1 MIPDIQQQ
9 LIRMLLEQLDDEFD
23 GDILDL
29 FEPGSDYEISITD
42 IYFDD
47 DDELIANISIDKR
60 G

>member
-1 MIPDIQQQ
+1 MIPDIQSQ

-23 GDILDL
+23 GDILDM
-29 FEPGSDYEISITD
+29 FEPGSDYEINITD

-47 DDELIANISIDKR
+47 EDELIANISIDKR